1 MKLRKFLLV
10 LFFYSLIF
18 SNSYSIE
25 PDVFVQSTVNRA
37 SNVLSKDISKE
48 QKINEFLNINDKG
61 IKFTQEHLS
70 TKSRKT
76 LTLKSNKIQCK
87 KIIIE
92 FLKKYVEEEF
102 WDTDTICP
110 LITNDK
116 KISKHY
122 NEL

>member
-1 MKLRKFLLV
+1 MAILK
-10 LFFYSLIF
+10 
-18 SNSYSIE
+18 
-25 PDVFVQSTVNRA
+25 QVN
-37 SNVLSKDISKE
+37 NIITMHNYNDNKE

-76 LTLKSNKIQCK
+76 LTSKSNKIQCK